1 MTNKRDSSFA
11 ALEKLR
17 AQLPVGN
24 VPPAKPAPVEK
35 PGPARAV
42 VRLERKHRRGKEVT
56 IVEKLGLAPAELE
69 RWCRDLK
76 QTLGCGGSLE
86 GDAIVLQGDFRKRLP
101 DVLTKLG
108 VRSITV
114 SG

>member
-24 VPPAKPAPVEK
+24 VPPEKPAPVEK

-56 IVEKLGLAPAELE
+56 IVEKLALPQPKEKDPYYTAAFYVVAP
-69 RWCRDLK
+69 
-76 QTLGCGGSLE
+76 
-86 GDAIVLQGDFRKRLP
+86 
-101 DVLTKLG
+101 
-108 VRSITV
+108 
-114 SG
+114 